1 MDAITF
7 IPDESR
13 REPLYLQVYKHLT
26 ERIRDGELRDGQH
39 LPSKRALA
47 AHLKISVSTVE
58 TAYEMLVTQ
67 GYATARPRSGYYV
80 NGIEGL
86 VADRPYIVP
95 EEEPERFG
103 ASTYRYDFGTVAVDA
118 SAFPY
123 ATWGKITREVMSDG
137 GGLLARGDVR
147 GDECLRMSIAKYLRD
162 FRNVRCRPDQIV
174 VGAGMEYLMGLIAG
188 LTEGTFALEEP
199 GYSAT
204 ARILENLGASVC
216 PILLDDGGM
225 DEHAL
230 YASGATAAYITPSH
244 QFPTGI
250 VMPVA
255 RRLRL
260 IQWAAQESERFL
272 IEDDYDSEFRYSGRP
287 VPSLQGMDPSG
298 KVVYI
303 GSFSR
308 SIAPS
313 IRIAYMVLPHDMMDR
328 FLKKYGSYSSTV
340 SRFEQHTLSRF
351 ISEGHFARHINRT
364 RLVYRRRR
372 DAAIRALQSMESGAV
387 TVHGAQAGIHLIA
400 ELRCGFSA
408 QQVAAAAAAH
418 SVRVLPLADYYHG
431 PSPESA
437 RDRMV
442 LHFAGMDEETIC
454 DGITCLDRAVL
465 GLQAGHSGHRT

>member
-13 REPLYLQVYKHLT
+13 REPLYLQVYNHLT
-26 ERIRDGELRDGQH
+26 ERIRDGELRDGEH

-103 ASTYRYDFGTVAVDA
+103 ASTYRYDFGTDAVDA

-123 ATWGKITREVMSDG
+123 ATWAKITREVMSDG

-272 IEDDYDSEFRYSGRP
+272 IEDDYDSEFRLVGKP
-287 VPSLQGMDPSG
+287 LQNMYALDSDR
-298 KVVYI
+298 VIYLNT
-303 GSFSR
+303 FSKTL
-308 SIAPS
+308 APS
-313 IRIAYMVLPHDMMDR
+313 MRMGYMVLPPALYKRYVEMFGR
-328 FLKKYGSYSSTV
+328 NSCCVPL
-340 SRFEQHTLSRF
+340 FEQKTLARM
-351 ISEGHFARHINRT
+351 ISCGAFERHINR
-364 RLVYRRRR
+364 LKNYYR
-372 DAAIRALQSMESGAV
+372 G
-387 TVHGAQAGIHLIA
+387 VHEILLEKLASLSCPN
-400 ELRCGFSA
+400 ELRDSA
-408 QQVAAAAAAH
+408 
-418 SVRVLPLADYYHG
+418 SG
-431 PSPESA
+431 
-437 RDRMV
+437 
-442 LHFAGMDEETIC
+442 LHFTVKFPSAPF
-454 DGITCLDRAVL
+454 DGSIKERAMELGIRIKCLSDYLLAPRTGCEKTAVVNF
-465 GLQAGHSGHRT
+465 SGTTREVALAIAPA